1 MNKLVPIIILSAV
14 AIAAMGAEVV
24 TNAATA
30 TTTLSDAAIRQLVT
44 QLYANDMKTVEGR
57 ARWHGAKVSD
67 VLDVSNAVRIT
78 RFKDG
83 TEFRDPAVT
92 VSNAKT
98 RLEASKK
105 RLKYPVV
112 ATNGVPKALANA
124 RKRRAAEAN
133 AESNVTI
140 KVTAGGKR

>member
-1 MNKLVPIIILSAV
+1 MNKLIPFVILSVA

-24 TNAATA
+24 TNATTA
-30 TTTLSDAAIRQLVT
+30 AAALSDETLKRLVA

-67 VLDVSNAVRIT
+67 TLDVSNAVRIT

-83 TEFRDPAVT
+83 TEFRDPAT
-92 VSNAKT
+92 VKIDAKT

-105 RLKYPVV
+105 RLKYTVT
-112 ATNGVPKALANA
+112 TNGVPKALAEA
-124 RKRRAAEAN
+124 RKRRAVEVN

-140 KVTAGGKR
+140 TVTAGGKK

>member
-1 MNKLVPIIILSAV
+1 MNKLIPIVILSVA

-24 TNAATA
+24 TNATTA
-30 TTTLSDAAIRQLVT
+30 AAALSDETLKQLVA

-67 VLDVSNAVRIT
+67 TLDVSNAVRIT

-83 TEFRDPAVT
+83 TEFRDPAT
-92 VSNAKT
+92 VKSDAKT

-105 RLKYPVV
+105 KLKYTVT
-112 ATNGVPKALANA
+112 TNGVPKALAEA
-124 RKRRAAEAN
+124 RKRRAVEVN

-140 KVTAGGKR
+140 TVKAGGKK

>member
-1 MNKLVPIIILSAV
+1 MNKLIPIVILSVA

-24 TNAATA
+24 TNATTA
-30 TTTLSDAAIRQLVT
+30 AAALSDETLKQLVA

-67 VLDVSNAVRIT
+67 TLDVSNAVRIT

-83 TEFRDPAVT
+83 TEFRDPAAVK
-92 VSNAKT
+92 SDAKT

-105 RLKYPVV
+105 RLKYTVT
-112 ATNGVPKALANA
+112 TNGVPKALAEA
-124 RKRRAAEAN
+124 RKRRAVEVN

-140 KVTAGGKR
+140 TVKAGGKK